1 MKKSAFLPYLFLTSS
16 NSTINFLKNIPV
28 KIAHIT
34 ILPVLVL
41 SIISKSEAQPGKY
54 NEELFSIAKQVE
66 PKVIEWRRD
75 FHEHPELSNREFR
88 TSEKVAEHL
97 KSLGLEVTT
106 GIAHTGVKA
115 VLKGKKPGPVIALR
129 ADMDALPVIERVNIP
144 FASKVTTT
152 YNGAETG
159 VMHACGHDAH
169 TAILMGVAEVLTRM
183 KDQLKGTV
191 VFIFQPAEE
200 GAPKGEEGGAGLMI
214 KEGVLENPK
223 VDVIF
228 GLHMKSEIEVGK
240 IGYKPGPMMAGAS
253 DFKIEVH
260 GTGAHG
266 STPWNSVDPI
276 VTSAQIINGIQTIV
290 SRNVEL
296 TENPAVVTV
305 GAIKGGNRSNI
316 ISENVEMIGTVRVF
330 SNNDEQLVYNRLA
343 SISEN
348 IATSAGANATVQI
361 PYSIHYPVT
370 INSET
375 LTAEMLP
382 TIKQT
387 VGEENVKLIK
397 AITGAEDFSMYAN
410 IVPGF
415 FFFLGGRPNTVD
427 LANATHHHTPD
438 FYIDESGFIN
448 GINVFVN
455 LVFDYP
461 ELHPTASN
469 QKIK

>member
-1 MKKSAFLPYLFLTSS
+1 MKKSVFLPVDIFAILHSIFTSLIKITV
-16 NSTINFLKNIPV
+16 NLVHFAVFPV
-28 KIAHIT
+28 F
-34 ILPVLVL
+34 VF
-41 SIISKSEAQPGKY
+41 SMISFANAQPGK
-54 NEELFSIAKQVE
+54 FSKEILSAAKNIE
-66 PKVIEWRRD
+66 PRVIEWRRD
-75 FHEHPELSNREFR
+75 FHEHPELSNMEFR
-88 TSEKVAEHL
+88 TSEKVTAHL
-97 KSLGLEVTT
+97 KSLGLEVTS

-169 TAILMGVAEVLTRM
+169 TAILMGVAEVLTGM
-183 KDQLKGTV
+183 KDQLKGSV

-253 DFKIEVH
+253 DFKIEVN

-316 ISENVEMIGTVRVF
+316 ISEKVEMIGTVRVF

-382 TIKQT
+382 TLKRT

-397 AITGAEDFSMYAN
+397 AVTGAEDFSMYAN

-415 FFFLGGRPNTVD
+415 FFFLGGRLDNVE

-448 GINVFVN
+448 GMLAFVN

-461 ELHPTASN
+461 ELHPNAGN
-469 QKIK
+469 